1 MINYEEIL
9 NSNLINVFKDIL
21 FNINTNGLNSNN
33 HLYVTFNTNHNGV
46 TIPEWLR
53 KKFPSEMTIVI
64 QYEFY
69 NLEIEDDFFL
79 ITLSFNNIKEKLK
92 INYNSIISFAD
103 PSANFGL
110 ILKNNKN
117 KNTKKNTK
125 KEIIDYKNNIIEFS
139 NFKKN

>member
-69 NLEIEDDFFL
+69 NLEIEDDFF
-79 ITLSFNNIKEKLK
+79 NH
-92 INYNSIISFAD
+92 IIF
-103 PSANFGL
+103 
-110 ILKNNKN
+110 
-117 KNTKKNTK
+117 
-125 KEIIDYKNNIIEFS
+125 
-139 NFKKN
+139 